1 MTGANGAGRGG
12 GGDVE
17 GEGGGKGGGGGG
29 EVPEADGTGD
39 RCVSV
44 LGSAVSIDG
53 DDQRVAGNRRAQ
65 MSGTRLVVAVGA
77 DETVRPLQ
85 AHAGHSSRGSLHV
98 NGIWSSDLVGIAIS
112 VDSVWSQ

>member
-1 MTGANGAGRGG
+1 MGAKE
-12 GGDVE
+12 VE
-17 GEGGGKGGGGGG
+17 VGGGKGGGGG

-65 MSGTRLVVAVGA
+65 MSGTRLGGGRGGGRDGA
-77 DETVRPLQ
+77 AITSTR
-85 AHAGHSSRGSLHV
+85 
-98 NGIWSSDLVGIAIS
+98 WSFVTRFPTREWDLVTGPNG
-112 VDSVWSQ
+112 DSNLS

>member
-1 MTGANGAGRGG
+1 M
-12 GGDVE
+12 
-17 GEGGGKGGGGGG
+17 G

-65 MSGTRLVVAVGA
+65 MSGTRLGGGGGA

-112 VDSVWSQ
+112 ADSLSGRNDPAIPKRSGHRRYHIQHGSFP